1 MPRRTADQRHL
12 DTTPPDTGPELVD
25 RLVALHHPT
34 RRRIFDELT
43 ALGQASVGQLARA
56 TGLAVGSVS
65 HHLKP
70 LHRAGFVEP
79 APDLARDTRESWWR
93 PVSTSLSFDADAL
106 PPGSRARAVAEVAER
121 ANDDY
126 HVAAIR
132 DWRTGR
138 VTLPEEWRRAGG
150 SVDATCSATAEQLAD
165 LMSRVDGLLRA
176 WAQECRQDAEERPDA
191 ARRPVMVHAYGTP
204 RLRRVR

>member
-12 DTTPPDTGPELVD
+12 DTTPPDTGPDLVD

-121 ANDDY
+121 ANDDW

-132 DWRTGR
+132 AWRSHR
-138 VTLPEEWRRAGG
+138 SALPAEWRRAGG
-150 SVDATCSATAEQLAD
+150 STDTTVAATSEQLAD
-165 LMSRVDGLLRA
+165 LCTRLDDLLREWSA
-176 WAQECRQDAEERPDA
+176 ACRRDADERPDEDRRAVIVLAHA
-191 ARRPVMVHAYGTP
+191 APRPVA
-204 RLRRVR
+204 LR